1 MQPEHIKAAQPPQPI
16 TLMVDPLPPAQHFAV
31 VPSTSVEDALHLAG
45 SITSGIAEMLNMFMQ
60 SDGEFQNLAALE
72 FSAGLASEL
81 ISASVSALEK
91 SRRPGGEA

>member
-1 MQPEHIKAAQPPQPI
+1 MSLLK
-16 TLMVDPLPPAQHFAV
+16 VDPLPPVHYFAV

-45 SITSGIAEMLNMFMQ
+45 SITSSIAELLNMFMQ

-81 ISASVSALEK
+81 ISASASALQK
-91 SRRPGGEA
+91 SRKEGGASE